1 MNKIENGFKKT
12 CSPNLETGAK
22 KSELVF
28 QAITVIRNG
37 IRAFQ
42 RFTKLFI
49 MKNPFRK
56 GKACFCSST
65 GS

>member
-1 MNKIENGFKKT
+1 MEVFSDLKSILY
-12 CSPNLETGAK
+12 SYLETGAK

-28 QAITVIRNG
+28 QAITVIKNG
-37 IRAFQ
+37 IRAFW